1 MKSISLREDQ
11 KHMNLAPAS
20 EFHFPDVL
28 VRPACPAQGHFLSGE
43 QRPQRDSEG
52 EDDDTG

>member
-1 MKSISLREDQ
+1 MNSISLRVGE

-52 EDDDTG
+52 EDDDTD